1 MTMKAVTSPT
11 LLTAPLIAQ
20 EKGAQD
26 VSYVALPEQEDTQF
40 QTGGPLWCGIWC
52 FLMHVVMGVFMSSF
66 SYIPYAGESPALLR
80 SIFLVAVTFAGVLD
94 HTYVTSKPEK
104 LDNVWKAT
112 VLPSL
117 LGLFCFLAK
126 LYTVLPVG
134 ESIALVFLLLVLL
147 AGPGVMYKNATG
159 KEAPTVHSELMES
172 LTSGA
177 GVATH
182 AGADT
187 AFAIYYIFC
196 WKLMGFPL
204 LMGWLQ

>member
-1 MTMKAVTSPT
+1 MRTVTSPT
-11 LLTAPLIAQ
+11 LLSAPLIAQ

-26 VSYVALPEQEDTQF
+26 VSYVALPEQEDTPF

-66 SYIPYAGESPALLR
+66 SYIPYVGESPVWLR
-80 SIFLVAVTFAGVLD
+80 SIFLVAITLVGVLD

-104 LDNVWKAT
+104 LDNIWKAIL
-112 VLPSL
+112 LPSL
-117 LGLFCFLAK
+117 LGLSFFLAK

-134 ESIALVFLLLVLL
+134 ESTALVFLLLVLL
-147 AGPGVMYKNATG
+147 AGPGVLYKKATG
-159 KEAPTVHSELMES
+159 KEAPAVHSELMES
-172 LTSGA
+172 LTSWA
-177 GVATH
+177 GVANH

-187 AFAIYYIFC
+187 AYALYYVLC

-204 LMGWLQ
+204 LMGWFQ

>member
-1 MTMKAVTSPT
+1 MTMKTVTSPT

-52 FLMHVVMGVFMSSF
+52 FLMHVVIGVFVSSF
-66 SYIPYAGESPALLR
+66 SYIPYVGESPALLR
-80 SIFLVAVTFAGVLD
+80 SIFLVAVTFSGVLD

-134 ESIALVFLLLVLL
+134 ESTALVVLLLVLL

-204 LMGWLQ
+204 LLGWLQ

>member
-1 MTMKAVTSPT
+1 MTMKTVTSPT

-52 FLMHVVMGVFMSSF
+52 FLMHVVIGVFMSSF
-66 SYIPYAGESPALLR
+66 SYIPYVGESPAWLR
-80 SIFLVAVTFAGVLD
+80 SIFLVAVIFGGVLD
-94 HTYVTSKPEK
+94 HTYVTSNPEK

-134 ESIALVFLLLVLL
+134 ESTALVFLLLVLL
-147 AGPGVMYKNATG
+147 AGPGVMYKRATG
-159 KEAPTVHSELMES
+159 KEAPAVHSELMES
-172 LTSGA
+172 LTSWA

-187 AFAIYYIFC
+187 TFALYYVLC